1 MEKFYTLV
9 TKIDYRISFE
19 EQRKSWYI
27 VYDIIQ
33 IIRWMKQN
41 KIICP
46 SYTMYVGICVK
57 RVRLRAVF
65 RNRALTV
72 LLIWRGIG
80 TEMCKKMF
88 RIRLI
93 ELIFKSQDLI
103 LENNIFRNVFV
114 LFWKIL
120 MLLQSAFQV

>member
-1 MEKFYTLV
+1 MERFYTLV

-46 SYTMYVGICVK
+46 SYTMYVCICVK
-57 RVRLRAVF
+57 RVTEGR
-65 RNRALTV
+65 V
-72 LLIWRGIG
+72 LEQSPHRGSYLKRDSYI
-80 TEMCKKMF
+80 
-88 RIRLI
+88 
-93 ELIFKSQDLI
+93 
-103 LENNIFRNVFV
+103 NVQEDV
-114 LFWKIL
+114 
-120 MLLQSAFQV
+120 QN